1 MRPRQFPSFLECI
14 STVLTQSIFLISKL
28 KIQLLRQLGAGWLTM
43 AQLLERCNK
52 NWRPTKVSL
61 GQVAPGSLTSVY
73 KTTDRLQ
80 CLQQGQET
88 RENRKTTPHYRW
100 FLWAGIKTIGAMM
113 LPFGCNTSQPIPNI
127 LADTFFSKNGQV
139 KFWPDNENVG
149 SVLKKSDISLLQLV
163 VNRNE
168 RC

>member
-1 MRPRQFPSFLECI
+1 MS
-14 STVLTQSIFLISKL
+14 
-28 KIQLLRQLGAGWLTM
+28 
-43 AQLLERCNK
+43 
-52 NWRPTKVSL
+52 
-61 GQVAPGSLTSVY
+61 
-73 KTTDRLQ
+73 TDRLQ
-80 CLQQGQET
+80 CLQHGQET
-88 RENRKTTPHYRW
+88 CFYRKTTPHYRW
-100 FLWAGIKTIGAMM
+100 FFLAGIKTIGAMM

>member
-1 MRPRQFPSFLECI
+1 MRSSIACVIHVQAKHTAFCDNYCLHLCQKTNCVMVIKERRNISSQHWFL
-14 STVLTQSIFLISKL
+14 
-28 KIQLLRQLGAGWLTM
+28 AP
-43 AQLLERCNK
+43 LLEMTFHVVVMFPRARIAYNVFNMDRK
-52 NWRPTKVSL
+52 L
-61 GQVAPGSLTSVY
+61 GFIAKLPLIIG
-73 KTTDRLQ
+73 
-80 CLQQGQET
+80 GF
-88 RENRKTTPHYRW
+88 
-100 FLWAGIKTIGAMM
+100 FLAGIKTIGAMM

-163 VNRNE
+163 VNSNE

>member
-1 MRPRQFPSFLECI
+1 MKLCPHVLQHSDTYCSYHQCFI
-14 STVLTQSIFLISKL
+14 SMSCTLCLI
-28 KIQLLRQLGAGWLTM
+28 
-43 AQLLERCNK
+43 
-52 NWRPTKVSL
+52 
-61 GQVAPGSLTSVY
+61 
-73 KTTDRLQ
+73 TDRLQ

-100 FLWAGIKTIGAMM
+100 VFLAGIKTIGAMM

-127 LADTFFSKNGQV
+127 LADNAFSKNGQV
-139 KFWPDNENVG
+139 KFWPDNEKFRVR
-149 SVLKKSDISLLQLV
+149 LKKSIISLLQLV

>member
-1 MRPRQFPSFLECI
+1 MDRRLGFIAKLPLIIGGFFL
-14 STVLTQSIFLISKL
+14 
-28 KIQLLRQLGAGWLTM
+28 
-43 AQLLERCNK
+43 
-52 NWRPTKVSL
+52 
-61 GQVAPGSLTSVY
+61 
-73 KTTDRLQ
+73 
-80 CLQQGQET
+80 
-88 RENRKTTPHYRW
+88 
-100 FLWAGIKTIGAMM
+100 AGIKTIGAMM